1 MPMWHIYC
9 PESLYSREDKKKFAE
24 RITKFY
30 EKFVNLPRFYVS
42 VIFQELPPHSF
53 FMGGEETSD
62 FVRIWIDHVARTTAE
77 DGQDALMRAVNK
89 TIDPFVHERGLRSE
103 IHIDDTPIGLWSI
116 QGLKPPDANS
126 DVEKKWIA
134 ENKPSK
140 Y

>member
-9 PESLYSREDKKKFAE
+9 PESLYTREDKKKFAD

-42 VIFQELPPHSF
+42 VLFHELPQHSF
-53 FMGGEETSD
+53 FIGGEEASD

-77 DGQDALMRAVNK
+77 DGQDTLMRAVNK

-116 QGLKPPDANS
+116 QGMKPPDANS
-126 DVEKKWIA
+126 DVEKKWIS